1 MSEKLGVGIH
11 GAGWVSTQHIDAFKR
26 NPHTKIVAISSRK
39 LSSCEARAKEAGLT
53 DVKFYTE
60 YQKMLEQDDLD
71 VVSICTPQH
80 LHAREVIQAA
90 EAGKHILIEKPAAT
104 SLEDLKAMR
113 DAVRR
118 AKVKT
123 LVGFV
128 LRWNPLFETIKSMI
142 ADDFLGNVYYVETD
156 YQSHVGD
163 WWSGWEWA
171 QKKEIAV
178 DSFLVAGCHG
188 LDALRWFAEKDR
200 YKAANIA
207 EVYSY
212 AGGYR
217 KGRDIDWPGFEVMLV
232 KFENGIL
239 GKVSSNF
246 DCFQP
251 YSFPISIFGD
261 KGTIKE
267 NRVWSRKF
275 PGQTGWVEIPTILP
289 DTPEVTH
296 HPFRGEVDHFVDCIL
311 KETESHC
318 NLEDA
323 VNTHEAIFA
332 AMISQERGEKVKLP
346 LLK

>member
-1 MSEKLGVGIH
+1 MSEKLGVGIL

-26 NPHTKIVAISSRK
+26 NPHTKVVAISSRK
-39 LSSCEARAKEAGLT
+39 LSSCEARAKEAGLA
-53 DVKFYTE
+53 DVKIYTE
-60 YQKMLEQDDLD
+60 YQKMLEQEDLD

-80 LHAREVIQAA
+80 LHAGEVIQAA
-90 EAGKHILIEKPAAT
+90 EAGKHILVEKPAAT

-123 LVGFV
+123 LVSFV

-171 QKKEIAV
+171 QKKKIAV
-178 DSFLVAGCHG
+178 DSYLVAGCHA
-188 LDALRWFAEKDR
+188 LDALRWFAGRNR
-200 YKAANIA
+200 YEAANIV

-217 KGRDIDWPGFEVMLV
+217 KGRDIDWYGFEVMLV
-232 KFENGIL
+232 KFGNGIL

-246 DCFQP
+246 DCVQP
-251 YSFPISIFGD
+251 YNFQISIFGD
-261 KGTIKE
+261 KGTMKE
-267 NRVWSRKF
+267 NKVWSSRF
-275 PGQTGWVEIPTILP
+275 PGQTGWVQIPTVLP
-289 DTPEVTH
+289 DSVEVTH
-296 HPFRGEVDHFVDCIL
+296 HPFREEIDHFVSCIL
-311 KETESHC
+311 KNEESHC

-332 AMISQERGEKVKLP
+332 AMISQTSGERVKLP
-346 LLK
+346 LIK